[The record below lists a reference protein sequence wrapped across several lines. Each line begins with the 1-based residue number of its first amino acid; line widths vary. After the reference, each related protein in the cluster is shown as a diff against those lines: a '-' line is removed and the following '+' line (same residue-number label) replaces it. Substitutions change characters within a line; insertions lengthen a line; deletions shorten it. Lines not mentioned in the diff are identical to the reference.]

1 MTTLPRFLVVAASLL
16 LLASCGYSTHSLM
29 PAGVDLVAVDVF
41 GNDTFY
47 REIEFQLTRE
57 LTTEINHRPALRVAR
72 RRNADAVLTGRIVTV
87 SRPTLVETR
96 NNLVSEQAVIVTAA
110 VELRS
115 LKSDKLLASF
125 LKANR
130 AEFVVE
136 RGESLQTAFDE
147 ALRDL
152 AEDIINELERQ
163 SYHAELQKIR
173 SNSAQP
179 DESAPDN

>member
-1 MTTLPRFLVVAASLL
+1 MSALPRIFVLLAFLL
-16 LLASCGYSTHSLM
+16 LVSACGYSTHSLM

-57 LTTEINHRPALRVAR
+57 LTTEINHRPALKVAR
-72 RRNADAVLTGRIVTV
+72 RRNADAVLTGRIVSV
-87 SRPTLVETR
+87 GRPTLVETR

-115 LKSDKLLASF
+115 LQTDKVLASF

-163 SYHAELQKIR
+163 SYQGELDRVR
-173 SNSAQP
+173 SNSVENP
-179 DESAPDN
+179 ESRPAN